1 MSDKYTCAVCKAEF
15 DSNDTYEY
23 RGFYSCG
30 DHFDELQ
37 ERVDGKRQRIIDDF
51 DAKSKPLQG
60 LDISIDSVIGRA
72 NREILK
78 GSIEVCSKETL
89 IEKDY
94 RNGIL

>member
-1 MSDKYTCAVCKAEF
+1 MSDKYTCAVCKAEL

-23 RGFYSCG
+23 RGFYSC
-30 DHFDELQ
+30 DEHFDELQ
-37 ERVDGKRQRIIDDF
+37 ERVNGKRQRIIDDF
-51 DAKSKPLQG
+51 DAKSKPLRE
-60 LDISIDSVIGRA
+60 LDISPDSVIGRA

-78 GSIEVCSKETL
+78 GPIEVCSKETL

>member
-1 MSDKYTCAVCKAEF
+1 MSDKYTCAVCKAEI

-23 RGFYSCG
+23 RGFYGCG
-30 DHFDELQ
+30 EHFEELQ
-37 ERVDGKRQRIIDDF
+37 DKVDMMRQRIIDDF

-60 LDISIDSVIGRA
+60 LDISTNSVIGRA
-72 NREILK
+72 NRETLK
-78 GSIEVCSKETL
+78 GPIEVCSKESL

>member
-1 MSDKYTCAVCKAEF
+1 MGNEYTCEVCKADIE
-15 DSNDTYEY
+15 SGDTYEY

-30 DHFDELQ
+30 EHLDELQ
-37 ERVDGKRQRIIDDF
+37 DKVDRRRQRIIDDF

-60 LDISIDSVIGRA
+60 LDISTNSVIGRA
-72 NREILK
+72 NREILS

>member
-23 RGFYSCG
+23 RGFYSC
-30 DHFDELQ
+30 DEHFDELQ

-51 DAKSKPLQG
+51 DAKSKPLRG
-60 LDISIDSVIGRA
+60 LDISPDSVIGRA

-78 GSIEVCSKETL
+78 GPIEVCSKETP
-89 IEKDY
+89 IEKEY
-94 RNGIL
+94 SNGIL